1 MSTRAAGI
9 TADTFREL
17 TRERRVLA
25 EWEPEILR
33 TQVEISQIAAPG
45 GQEHERAGRVAARFR
60 ASGYDVHLDDA
71 GNVVARPPGLPAPRP
86 IVVCAHLDTVFP
98 AGTDVAVARD
108 GHRLIG
114 PGICDNARGLAAM
127 LAVAAV
133 TRRAGPGV
141 DTSVEF
147 VATTGEEG
155 AGDLRGAKHYF
166 AHREP
171 AAAAVVLDGVGDER
185 IVNTALGSRRCRVSY
200 HGPGGHSWS
209 AFGLPN
215 PVHAAARAASALA
228 DVRLTAGSTLTV
240 SRIGGGLS
248 INAIPEAAWIEVD
261 VRGTDEA
268 VLSRL
273 EHEIGDVAAWAA
285 ARENDRRARAA
296 PALTFGIERIGRR
309 PGGETAPDTPLVV
322 AAMEATRLIDRQP
335 GLAVSSTDANA
346 AIAAGVPAIAIG
358 AGGRGGDTHSSR
370 EWFDGAGATAGVE
383 RALTIVAAMARLAAD

>member
-1 MSTRAAGI
+1 MSTRAAG
-9 TADTFREL
+9 TAADTFREL

-33 TQVEISQIAAPG
+33 TQIEISQIAAPG
-45 GQEHERAGRVAARFR
+45 GQEHERAERVAARFR
-60 ASGYDVHLDDA
+60 ASGYDVHFDDA
-71 GNVVARPPGLPAPRP
+71 GNVVARPPGPPALRP

-98 AGTDVAVARD
+98 AGTDVTVGQD

-127 LAVAAV
+127 LALAAV
-133 TRRAGPGV
+133 TRAGPRLGA
-141 DTSVEF
+141 SLEF

-171 AAAAVVLDGVGDER
+171 AAAAVVLDGAGDER
-185 IVNTALGSRRCRVSY
+185 IVNTALGSRRCRVFY
-200 HGPGGHSWS
+200 RGPGGHSWS
-209 AFGLPN
+209 AFGMPN
-215 PVHAAARAASALA
+215 PVHAAARAANALA
-228 DVRLTAGSTLTV
+228 DVRLPAGSTLTV

-248 INAIPEAAWIEVD
+248 VNAIPEAAWIEVD
-261 VRGTDEA
+261 IRSTSEA
-268 VLSRL
+268 VLARL
-273 EHEIGDVAAWAA
+273 EHEIDDVVAWAA

-296 PALTFGIERIGRR
+296 PAMTYDIERIGRR
-309 PGGETAPDTPLVV
+309 PGGETPADTPLVV

-335 GLAVSSTDANA
+335 DLAVSSTDANA

-370 EWFDGAGATAGVE
+370 EWFDGTGATAGVE